1 MHYQGVGIY
10 RKDDRFIYTYLVA
23 STYLYITTLPSRQ
36 THSVS
41 LYVFEGLGYTL
52 YLPAEDRSLNQILAD
67 HPELLL

>member
-10 RKDDRFIYTYLVA
+10 RKDDQFVYVYLVGSA
-23 STYLYITTLPSRQ
+23 PLYIAILPSRQ
-36 THSVS
+36 THLVS

-52 YLPAEDRSLNQILAD
+52 YLPAEGRSLDQMLAD